1 MQFCRLIAA
10 CRVAFILTTMKIKI
24 LLFFALILLFP
35 YLAISQSWPNIFIAP
50 GEYSTGKAAYETY
63 DNGIILLSEN
73 LGNGIRRSGWL
84 IKTDI
89 NGNVLWERLIGRPEQ
104 YLSLTENMEVTS
116 DSGLIIAM
124 GTKFLEP
131 NPNEI
136 LGDPLFIKLNKCG
149 QLDWCTLVSLHGTGN
164 SGTDVV
170 QTNDGYIGLYMNWNV
185 HTNDIGV
192 VKMDFNGQ
200 IQWLFTYDNDT
211 IVDNVPCDILAI
223 DDGSAIVTGYGYYDN
238 GQSAYVSLKP
248 VKLHIA
254 SDGEVIGWQAVH
266 YDNDSIRGVDYET
279 IMDNRGNLYSAG
291 YTVTTQTS
299 PYNFGKRSLRKQKV
313 DGSNLEYYI
322 QDESHSIN
330 GYLSWMV
337 DSTIAITGAFEIY
350 ENNWFRYPSDVSI
363 IDTLGNVNYHR
374 ILLDDYWGAAYRVST
389 THDNKILATGSADA
403 VNPYGPPG
411 NTFLFKLTST
421 LEDDVYDPTPRV
433 YDYACPGS
441 VAPHDTIGMEQCDIV
456 VSAAHLASLP
466 DIAVMEVYPNPVN
479 DVFQVRLPEFIAI
492 RNNNK
497 GLNTALYQSNYQQQ
511 STLQVFNLSG
521 RFISEQKLTQGQLVA
536 QFDAS
541 RWVPGMYLL
550 RLVYKDK
557 TVGSAKVVR

>member
-1 MQFCRLIAA
+1 
-10 CRVAFILTTMKIKI
+10 MKLKI
-24 LLFFALILLFP
+24 LLFFALIILFP
-35 YLAISQSWPNIFIAP
+35 HFVISQTWPKIFIAP
-50 GEYSTGKAAYETY
+50 GEYSTGKVAYETY

-104 YLSLTENMEVTS
+104 YLSLTDNMEPTS
-116 DSGLIIAM
+116 DSGVVVAM
-124 GTKFLEP
+124 STRFFEQ
-131 NPNEI
+131 
-136 LGDPLFIKLNKCG
+136 DPFGFYNDPVFFKLNKCG
-149 QLDWCTLVSLHGTGN
+149 QLDWCTIISLLSTAN

-170 QTNDGYIGLYMNWNV
+170 QTNDGFIGLFFNWNV
-185 HTNDIGV
+185 LTHAIGV

-200 IQWLFTYDNDT
+200 IQWLFTYDCDT
-211 IVDNVPCDILAI
+211 IVDNVPCDILAL
-223 DDGSAIVTGYGYYDN
+223 DDGSAIVTGFGYYDN
-238 GQSAYVSLKP
+238 GQSANVILKP

-254 SDGEVIGWQAVH
+254 PNGEVISWQAVH
-266 YDNDSIRGVDYET
+266 FDNDSLRGVDYET
-279 IMDNRGNLYSAG
+279 IKDKKGNLYSAG
-291 YTVTTQTS
+291 STKTTQTY
-299 PYNFGKRSLRKQKV
+299 PFNFEKKSLRKQKV
-313 DGSNLEYYI
+313 NGSNLEYYI
-322 QDESHSIN
+322 QDESYSIN

-374 ILLDDYWGAAYRVST
+374 ILLEDYWGATYRVST

-411 NTFLFKLTST
+411 NTFLFKLTPT

-433 YDYACPGS
+433 YDYACPGG
-441 VAPHDTIGMEQCDIV
+441 VAPHDTIGMEECDIV
-456 VSAAHLASLP
+456 VSVEHLATLP
-466 DIAVMEVYPNPVN
+466 DVAVMEVYPNPVS

-497 GLNTALYQSNYQQQ
+497 GLNTALYQSNYQHQ
-511 STLQVFNLSG
+511 SVLQVFDLSG
-521 RFISEQKLTQGQLVA
+521 RFITEQKLTQGQMVV
-536 QFDAS
+536 QFDAE

-557 TVGSAKVVR
+557 TVGSAK